1 MDTNEGASS
10 ARKKS
15 APPASTLL
23 ASDLPFSDEATNAVA
38 WVTKSVS
45 RRSISQAFSFEPL
58 ISRYP

>member
-38 WVTKSVS
+38 
-45 RRSISQAFSFEPL
+45 
-58 ISRYP
+58 